1 MNVSRQPCFTADFGG
16 REYTE
21 NYIFF
26 VVLFLGT
33 VVKAKLI
40 FALIFSHSICLMNR
54 DKLGMLVVLPFM
66 CLT

>member
-1 MNVSRQPCFTADFGG
+1 MCQEPRFTADFGG
-16 REYTE
+16 RVYTE

-26 VVLFLGT
+26 VVLFLGS
-33 VVKAKLI
+33 VVKAELI

-54 DKLGMLVVLPFM
+54 DKGGMLVVLLFM